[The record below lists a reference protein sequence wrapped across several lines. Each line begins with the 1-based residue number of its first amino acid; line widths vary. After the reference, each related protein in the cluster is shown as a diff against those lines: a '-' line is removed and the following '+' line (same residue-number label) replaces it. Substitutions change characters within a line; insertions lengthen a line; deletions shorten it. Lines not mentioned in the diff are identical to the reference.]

1 MSAHERLVW
10 LHKKIAASCYPNSM
24 HLVERFDIS
33 QRQAQRD
40 FEMLKNEFMAPI
52 KYSSAR
58 RGYYYTAHYEL
69 PINEEKN
76 TESEYV
82 DILATAEDTLRDATD
97 ELQLRL
103 PYTATLQIK
112 DKLTVMNLRR
122 FIINKEGRDMY
133 NCEFYNVDNFLS
145 IMLVSNADIT
155 VVKPEWLRER
165 IVDAA
170 KRILKNN
177 DSKE

>member
-1 MSAHERLVW
+1 MSAHERIIW
-10 LHKKIAASCYPNSM
+10 LHKKIVASCYPNSA
-24 HLVERFDIS
+24 HLVEKFDIS

-40 FEMLKNEFMAPI
+40 FEMLKNEFSAPV

-58 RGYYYTAHYEL
+58 RGYYYTSPYEL
-69 PINEEKN
+69 PITEEKS

-82 DILATAEDTLRDATD
+82 DILTTAEESLRDATD

-122 FIINKEGRDMY
+122 FIISKEGRDRY
-133 NCEFYNVDNFLS
+133 NCEFYNVDNFLG
-145 IMLVSNADIT
+145 IMLVSDSDIK
-155 VVKPEWLRER
+155 VVKPEWLREK
-165 IVDAA
+165 IVGAA

-177 DSKE
+177 EE